1 MSSGVQPVFNL
12 NEKTGG
18 GFGGSEWLWV
28 VVLFVLLG
36 GGGNLFGNKGN
47 AATQADIQRGFDYS
61 NEMSQM
67 RGLTYGQANST
78 YALTNDINGLEK
90 TVMQGNFGIMQ
101 QLAQNQQSAQMCCC
115 ETNRNIDAV
124 RTEGY
129 RNTCS
134 IVEAIKEDGEK
145 TRAMF
150 SAYQMAELKA
160 KLEERDRQLMTANI
174 LNGQT
179 SQTADLIQRLRP
191 APIPAFIVPNP
202 SAPTGT
208 TPTT

>member
-78 YALTNDINGLEK
+78 YALTNGINGLEK

-101 QLAQNQQSAQMCCC
+101 QLGQNQQAAQMCCC

-134 IVEAIKEDGEK
+134 VVEAIKEDGEK

-160 KLEERDRQLMTANI
+160 KLEERDRQLMAANI
-174 LNGQT
+174 LN
-179 SQTADLIQRLRP
+179 
-191 APIPAFIVPNP
+191 
-202 SAPTGT
+202 
-208 TPTT
+208 

>member
-1 MSSGVQPVFNL
+1 M
-12 NEKTGG
+12 
-18 GFGGSEWLWV
+18 WV

-36 GGGNLFGNKGN
+36 GGDNLFGNKGN

-78 YALTNDINGLEK
+78 YALTNGINGLEK

-101 QLAQNQQSAQMCCC
+101 QLGQNQQAAQMCCC

-134 IVEAIKEDGEK
+134 V
-145 TRAMF
+145 M
-150 SAYQMAELKA
+150 
-160 KLEERDRQLMTANI
+160 DRQHRRQISFRNCVQL
-174 LNGQT
+174 LF
-179 SQTADLIQRLRP
+179 RLSSFLHLQVRLLLP
-191 APIPAFIVPNP
+191 LRLSNKLVV
-202 SAPTGT
+202 S
-208 TPTT
+208 

>member
-1 MSSGVQPVFNL
+1 M
-12 NEKTGG
+12 
-18 GFGGSEWLWV
+18 
-28 VVLFVLLG
+28 VLFVLLG
-36 GGGNLFGNKGN
+36 GGGNLFGNRGN

-78 YALTNDINGLEK
+78 YALTNGINGLEK

-101 QLAQNQQSAQMCCC
+101 QLAQNQQASQMCCC

-150 SAYQMAELKA
+150 SAYQMA
-160 KLEERDRQLMTANI
+160 ANI

-179 SQTADLIQRLRP
+179 AQTADLIQRLRP
-191 APIPAFIVPNP
+191 APVPAFIVPTP
-202 SAPTGT
+202 STPTGT

>member
-1 MSSGVQPVFNL
+1 MSGVQPVFNL
-12 NEKTGG
+12 NEKTGA

-47 AATQADIQRGFDYS
+47 TATQADIQRGFDYS

-78 YALTNDINGLEK
+78 YALTNGINGLEK
-90 TVMQGNFGIMQ
+90 TVMQGNFGLMQ
-101 QLAQNQQSAQMCCC
+101 QLAQNQQASQMCCC

-150 SAYQMAELKA
+150 SAYQMAE
-160 KLEERDRQLMTANI
+160 E
-174 LNGQT
+174 T
-179 SQTADLIQRLRP
+179 S
-191 APIPAFIVPNP
+191 P
-202 SAPTGT
+202 SSCSGFYRS
-208 TPTT
+208 

>member
-67 RGLTYGQANST
+67 RGLTYGQ
-78 YALTNDINGLEK
+78 
-90 TVMQGNFGIMQ
+90 
-101 QLAQNQQSAQMCCC
+101 
-115 ETNRNIDAV
+115 
-124 RTEGY
+124 
-129 RNTCS
+129 
-134 IVEAIKEDGEK
+134 
-145 TRAMF
+145 
-150 SAYQMAELKA
+150 
-160 KLEERDRQLMTANI
+160 TA
-174 LNGQT
+174 
-179 SQTADLIQRLRP
+179 QTADLIQRLRP
-191 APIPAFIVPNP
+191 APVPAFIVP
-202 SAPTGT
+202 APTGT
-208 TPTT
+208 TTPTP